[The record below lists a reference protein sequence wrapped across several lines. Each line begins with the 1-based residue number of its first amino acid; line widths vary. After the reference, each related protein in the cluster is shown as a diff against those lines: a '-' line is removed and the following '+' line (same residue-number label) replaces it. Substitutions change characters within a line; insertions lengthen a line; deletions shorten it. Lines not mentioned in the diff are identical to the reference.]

1 MAKPNV
7 MSIKFLVLVVTT
19 LMAGNS
25 EAQSWSTT
33 GNAGL
38 SSSTH
43 FIGTTDN
50 VPLIFKVGNVRSGM
64 IDHSVRNVS
73 LGYGTLQMLTTGIEN
88 AAFGHVA
95 LQNNS
100 GGSFNVAV
108 GNGSLLHNTAGS
120 NNTAVGHGS
129 LLFSNSGHGN
139 SALGSGSLLWNTY
152 GNNNN
157 AFGQNALMNNT
168 TGAGN
173 VSIGYEA
180 LYNNTTGSFNIALGY
195 GAGTYAGYFNNT
207 ISIGNIGWL
216 NGYHNQVFIGNQNHQ
231 WIGGWVGWSVYSDER
246 IKKNITENVKGL
258 EFIMKLRPVTYN
270 RSVASIA
277 EHKPMPDYPQK
288 YDAEKMVVT
297 GFIAQ
302 EVEKAANEAGYNFSG
317 VSRPRTEKDLY
328 SLSYESFVVPLVKA
342 VQEQQQL
349 IEKLNSR
356 IDELEKRIGRGTMPA
371 DNPYTIMPNPARGFS
386 ILSFRDNSD
395 SPGAIVLYNSAGSKV
410 WSQTNLSSGNSIRI
424 PMQNLP
430 AGVYHLS
437 VFGKKGQYSLKLIQ
451 Q

>member
-1 MAKPNV
+1 MRK
-7 MSIKFLVLVVTT
+7 KLTWLVLALLITRH
-19 LMAGNS
+19 AS
-25 EAQSWSTT
+25 AQSWLTT
-33 GNAGL
+33 GNSGL

-43 FIGTTDN
+43 FIGTIDN
-50 VPLIFKVGNVRSGM
+50 VPLIFKVGNVRSGI
-64 IDHSVRNVS
+64 IDNTVNNVAI
-73 LGYGTLQMLTTGIEN
+73 GYSTLQFLTTGREN
-88 AAFGHVA
+88 SAFGHTA
-95 LQNNS
+95 LHNNS

-108 GNGSLLHNTAGS
+108 GSGSLFNNTAGS

-139 SALGSGSLLWNTY
+139 TAIGSGSLLWNTY

-157 AFGQNALMNNT
+157 AFGQNALLNNT
-168 TGAGN
+168 TGSGN
-173 VSIGYEA
+173 ISIGYEA
-180 LYNNTTGSFNIALGY
+180 LYNNTTGSFNIAIGH

-216 NGYHNQVFIGNQNHQ
+216 NGYHNQVFIGNQQHQ

-246 IKKNITENVKGL
+246 IKTNITENVKGL

-277 EHKPMPDYPQK
+277 GQKPMPDYPQK
-288 YDAEKMVVT
+288 YDAEKIVVT

-317 VSRPRTEKDLY
+317 VNRPRTEKDLY

-356 IDELEKRIGRGTMPA
+356 IDELEKRIGRGSIPA
-371 DNPYTIMPNPARGFS
+371 ANPYTILPNPASGFS
-386 ILSFRDNSD
+386 MLHFRDIND
-395 SPGAIVLYNSAGSKV
+395 SPEALVLYNSAGSKV
-410 WSQTNLSSGNSIRI
+410 WSQTNLPSGNSIRI